1 MIDISDKVMQAI
13 ELFEMMTEAEA
24 VAWVDAWLKDYSDD
38 DDSYTDQLEG
48 ILEGDCDVENYV

>member
-13 ELFEMMTEAEA
+13 ELFEMMTEEEA

-38 DDSYTDQLEG
+38 DSYTGQLEG
-48 ILEGDCDVENYV
+48 ILGGDCDVENYV

>member
-13 ELFEMMTEAEA
+13 ELLEMLTEEEA
-24 VAWVDAWLKDYSDD
+24 VAWVDDWLKDYSD